1 VRTDYSGYATV
12 MYRAQC
18 WRPLCA
24 PFMWT
29 RIAALLVCAACAA
42 NTARAEFLH
51 MEVFIRDMNCESC
64 SATLAGSLQ
73 RMRGVE
79 KAEVDFKAGTVRL
92 ELAEKNRIGVEQ
104 VWDAIKRVGFTPG
117 ETTVSLRGALKA
129 SKLEVPEIGKTFEI
143 QFRPGARAPE
153 GDSVELT
160 GVITPPPD
168 PRTPIVIRGAI
179 QATKP

>member
-1 VRTDYSGYATV
+1 
-12 MYRAQC
+12 
-18 WRPLCA
+18 
-24 PFMWT
+24 MWT

>member
-1 VRTDYSGYATV
+1 MS
-12 MYRAQC
+12 
-18 WRPLCA
+18 
-24 PFMWT
+24 T
-29 RIAALLVCAACAA
+29 RIAVLLMCAAFAGR
-42 NTARAEFLH
+42 TARAEFLH
-51 MEVFIRDMNCESC
+51 IEVFIRDMNCESC
-64 SATLAGSLQ
+64 SATLAASLQ

-92 ELAEKNRIGVEQ
+92 DLAEKNRTGVEQ

-117 ETTVSLRGALKA
+117 ETKVSVRGALKA

-143 QFRPGARAPE
+143 RFPPGAREPE

-168 PRTPIVIRGAI
+168 PRTPIVIRV
-179 QATKP
+179 QVTKP